1 MGIQKSREWGGF
13 KKIDFEIWGGAPI
26 LEHSSFDSL
35 YLYSFLFSA
44 FAVYII
50 GFSSFNF
57 VFSISCMILCVLT
70 FFSKIVLSTSP
81 FPFFC
86 ICCSYHLK
94 FIISLFCS
102 LNYSLH
108 FLFFFLSMLYPVLE
122 VFLYSD
128 LFPMLSAVS
137 CLYFFHSCYF
147 CILYLSLLTFLIFV
161 FASFYF
167 LLFFILSSYLF
178 LFFTLQFALLY
189 FCASFRCLFIIAFS
203 LIYGLSFSHFLCI
216 LKSSF

>member
-1 MGIQKSREWGGF
+1 
-13 KKIDFEIWGGAPI
+13 
-26 LEHSSFDSL
+26 
-35 YLYSFLFSA
+35 
-44 FAVYII
+44 
-50 GFSSFNF
+50 
-57 VFSISCMILCVLT
+57 
-70 FFSKIVLSTSP
+70 
-81 FPFFC
+81 
-86 ICCSYHLK
+86 
-94 FIISLFCS
+94 
-102 LNYSLH
+102 
-108 FLFFFLSMLYPVLE
+108 MLYPVLE
-122 VFLYSD
+122 VFLYSVD

-216 LKSSF
+216 LKSSFFKILCTYLLSFLGLCFFALYLFNNFFISSIVFIFSVVNVDSLLPLIITYLELQSKPVHRTGRLLVHIIPAPVDRAKNKPSTSITHEFTNQNCVQL

>member
-1 MGIQKSREWGGF
+1 M
-13 KKIDFEIWGGAPI
+13 
-26 LEHSSFDSL
+26 EHSSFNSL
-35 YLYSFLFSA
+35 YLSSFLFSA

-50 GFSSFNF
+50 GFSSINF
-57 VFSISCMILCVLT
+57 VFSISYMILCVLT
-70 FFSKIVLSTSP
+70 FFQKLSYPHPPFLFSAFAVHIIWSSLFHFFVLSIIL
-81 FPFFC
+81 C
-86 ICCSYHLK
+86 IFS
-94 FIISLFCS
+94 S
-102 LNYSLH
+102 
-108 FLFFFLSMLYPVLE
+108 FLSMLYPVLE
-122 VFLYSD
+122 VFLYSVD